1 MPYIKLEAM
10 NMKLKNNVNPDF
22 NDLFSFNSKEEEI
35 DHEAKVLM
43 FQFLDRI
50 QTKAEEQGLNRKQLA
65 EKIGTSA
72 SYITQLFR
80 GDKLINLSTIAK
92 FQKEL
97 GVKFGI
103 SMDDESGSLYDKD
116 IALNQLSDRDLK
128 IQTSKQVRRSNM
140 STTKNSALRNKNKT
154 STKEKLFEKV

>member
-1 MPYIKLEAM
+1 M

-35 DHEAKVLM
+35 DYEAKVLM
-43 FQFLDRI
+43 FHFLDRI
-50 QTKAEEQGLNRKQLA
+50 QAKAEELGLNRKQLA

-97 GVKFGI
+97 GVKFTI
-103 SMDDESGSLYDKD
+103 SMKDENSSLDDKD
-116 IALNQLSDRDLK
+116 VALNQLTEKSFK
-128 IQTSKQVRRSNM
+128 TPTFKQVRRSNT
-140 STTKNSALRNKNKT
+140 SITKNPILRNKN
-154 STKEKLFEKV
+154 SIGTKKKHEEI